1 MRGYR
6 MHGPV
11 ASAFSKPR
19 PKDIT
24 DLMYQIQRF
33 HSFIWASGGLFSDY
47 YIHGIDECCWMKD
60 SWPVEA
66 HALGG
71 RHFRGENIDQNFD
84 TYSVEYT
91 FADGAKF
98 FFNGRTISGCHDEF
112 STTAHG
118 AKGTAIISKSHHT
131 PGHCATFKGQ
141 KVASENMEWHARQ
154 PEANPYDLEWE
165 DLLDAIRNDKPY
177 NEVRRGVTASLVTSM
192 GRMAA
197 HTGQVVTYEDMLNN
211 DHEFAPHLEK
221 LTYKSDPPVK
231 PDANGKYP
239 VPMPG
244 INTKKEY

>member
-1 MRGYR
+1 MLWR
-6 MHGPV
+6 
-11 ASAFSKPR
+11 
-19 PKDIT
+19 
-24 DLMYQIQRF
+24 
-33 HSFIWASGGLFSDY
+33 
-47 YIHGIDECCWMKD
+47 
-60 SWPVEA
+60 
-66 HALGG
+66 
-71 RHFRGENIDQNFD
+71 
-84 TYSVEYT
+84 
-91 FADGAKF
+91 
-98 FFNGRTISGCHDEF
+98 
-112 STTAHG
+112 
-118 AKGTAIISKSHHT
+118 
-131 PGHCATFKGQ
+131 
-141 KVASENMEWHARQ
+141 ARQ

-211 DHEFAPHLEK
+211 DHEFAPHLDK